1 MSEEFKDPMK
11 INDTLIAIIP
21 ENNGY
26 RFIWTNYENGE
37 IKHTLW
43 ENMPEGFYERRPL
56 ARAFMNNYEIEAKD
70 CGKVLTYGPAA
81 GGLGEAGAF
90 KIATCG
96 ERIDSLVPYLGF
108 KKREM
113 LNKAI
118 GKEPWEALPYVE
130 RITGQF
136 SISYAS
142 LFYALAFGIDCPDYL
157 LFAKELERVHN
168 HIWVMHKLAGD
179 ASQKVANMHLAAI
192 TEEFLRLNLKTLGH
206 RYGMN
211 FLRTGPRKYEKF
223 HQELRELKKW
233 FLEIAEELSDS
244 RIFIDRL
251 QTTCTLKKLDI
262 LRNDVVGIPARASGV
277 LRDARKIG
285 IFKEFY
291 GDYSPPIESYGDSL
305 SRFLI
310 RVKEVEK
317 SFEILEN
324 IKLKECKVKRNAK
337 NDGFY
342 EGIAEA
348 PPGDIYMGVK
358 IEKGRVREIIIRP
371 PSLVMYHAFSVGIRG
386 NVFTDFPFALDSF
399 GAYFSDADAFG
410 RWA

>member
-1 MSEEFKDPMK
+1 MSAEFKDPMK
-11 INDTLIAIIP
+11 INHTLTAIIP
-21 ENNGY
+21 ENNNY
-26 RFIWTNYENGE
+26 HYIWADYENGE
-37 IKHTLW
+37 IKHTMW
-43 ENMPEGFYERRPL
+43 ENIPEGFYEKRPL
-56 ARAFMNNYEIEAKD
+56 ARAFMNNYTIEAKD
-70 CGKVLTYGPAA
+70 CGKILTYGPAA
-81 GGLGEAGAF
+81 SGIGEAGAF

-113 LNKAI
+113 LKNAI
-118 GKEPWEALPYVE
+118 GKEPWRALPYIE

-142 LFYALAFGIDCPDYL
+142 LFYALVFGIDCSDYIL
-157 LFAKELERVHN
+157 LAKELERIHN
-168 HIWVMHKLAGD
+168 HIWVMHKLAED

-211 FLRTGPRKYEKF
+211 FLRTGPRKYDKF
-223 HQELRELKKW
+223 YQDLSNLKNW
-233 FLEIAEELSDS
+233 FLETVEELSKS

-251 QTTCTLKKLDI
+251 QTTCTLKKLDV
-262 LRNDVVGIPARASGV
+262 LRNDITGIPARASGV

-285 IFKEFY
+285 FFKDFY
-291 GDYSPPIESYGDSL
+291 IDHFPPMESYGDSL

-310 RVKEVEK
+310 RMKEVEK
-317 SFEILEN
+317 SIEILEN
-324 IKLKECKVKRNAK
+324 IKLRECKVKRESK
-337 NDGFY
+337 KDGFY
-342 EGIAEA
+342 EGMSEA
-348 PPGDIYMGVK
+348 PPGDLYMGVK
-358 IEKGRVREIIIRP
+358 IENGRVRDIIIRP

-386 NVFTDFPFALDSF
+386 NVFTDFPFALESF
-399 GAYFSDADAFG
+399 GAYFSDADIFG

>member
-56 ARAFMNNYEIEAKD
+56 SRAFMNNYEIEAKD

-211 FLRTGPRKYEKF
+211 FLRSGPRKYEKF
-223 HQELRELKKW
+223 HEELSKLKKW
-233 FLEIAEELSDS
+233 FLETAEELSRS

-251 QTTCTLKKLDI
+251 QTTCTLKKIDA

-291 GDYSPPIESYGDSL
+291 GDYSPPMESYGDSL

-310 RVKEVEK
+310 RVDEVEK

-324 IKLKECKVKRNAK
+324 IELKECKVKRNAK
-337 NDGFY
+337 KDGFY
-342 EGIAEA
+342 EGMAEA
-348 PPGDIYMGVK
+348 PPGDIYMSVK
-358 IEKGRVREIIIRP
+358 IEKGRVKEIIIRP

>member
-11 INDTLIAIIP
+11 INDTLTAIIP
-21 ENNGY
+21 EDEGY
-26 RFIWTNYENGE
+26 RFIWTNYESGE

-43 ENMPEGFYERRPL
+43 EDIPEGFYERRPL

-96 ERIDSLVPYLGF
+96 EKIDSLVPYLGF

-118 GKEPWEALPYVE
+118 GKEPWEALPYIE

-142 LFYALAFGIDCPDYL
+142 LFYALVFGFDCPDYL

-211 FLRTGPRKYEKF
+211 FLRAGPRKYEKF
-223 HQELRELKKW
+223 HQELSELKKW
-233 FLEIAEELSDS
+233 FLETAEELSDS

-251 QTTCTLKKLDI
+251 QTTCALKKLDI

-285 IFKEFY
+285 IFKDLY
-291 GDYSPPIESYGDSL
+291 GDYSPPMESYGDSL

-310 RVKEVEK
+310 RMGEVEK

-342 EGIAEA
+342 EGMAEA

-358 IEKGRVREIIIRP
+358 IEKGRVKEIIIRP

-399 GAYFSDADAFG
+399 GAYFSDADIFG

>member
-1 MSEEFKDPMK
+1 MSVEFKDPVR
-11 INDTLIAIIP
+11 INDTLTAIIP
-21 ENNGY
+21 ADEGY
-26 RFIWTNYENGE
+26 HFIWTNYESGE

-43 ENMPEGFYERRPL
+43 ENIPEGFYDKRPL
-56 ARAFMNNYEIEAKD
+56 ARAFMNEYSIEAKD
-70 CGKVLTYGPAA
+70 CGKILTYGPAA

-96 ERIDSLVPYLGF
+96 EKIDSLVPYLGF

-113 LNKAI
+113 LNKAV
-118 GKEPWEALPYVE
+118 GKEPWGALPYIE

-142 LFYALAFGIDCPDYL
+142 LFYGLVFGIDCPDYIL
-157 LFAKELERVHN
+157 LAKELERMHN

-179 ASQKVANMHLAAI
+179 ASQKVAKMHLAAI
-192 TEEFLRLNLKTLGH
+192 TEELLRLNLKTLGH

-211 FLRTGPRKYEKF
+211 FLRTGPRKYERF
-223 HQELRELKKW
+223 HHELRELKKW
-233 FLEIAEELSDS
+233 FEETADELSES

-251 QTTCTLKKLDI
+251 QTTCTLKKNDV

-277 LRDARKIG
+277 LRDARKTG
-285 IFKEFY
+285 IFRDIY
-291 GDYSPPIESYGDSL
+291 GDYSPPMENYGDSL

-310 RVKEVEK
+310 RVEEVKK
-317 SFEILEN
+317 SIEMIEN
-324 IKLKECKVKRNAK
+324 IELKECRVNRETKR
-337 NDGFY
+337 DGFY
-342 EGIAEA
+342 EGMAEA
-348 PPGDIYMGVK
+348 PPGDIYMGVR
-358 IEKGRVREIIIRP
+358 IEGGKVKEIVIRP

>member
-1 MSEEFKDPMK
+1 MNAKFKDPMK
-11 INDTLIAIIP
+11 INDTLTAIIP
-21 ENNGY
+21 VDEGY
-26 RFIWTNYENGE
+26 HFIWTNYEKGE

-43 ENMPEGFYERRPL
+43 EDIPEGFYEKRPL
-56 ARAFMNNYEIEAKD
+56 ARAFMNNYSIEAKD

-81 GGLGEAGAF
+81 GGIGEAGAF

-96 ERIDSLVPYLGF
+96 ERIDFLVPYLGF

-223 HQELRELKKW
+223 HENLSELKKW
-233 FLEIAEELSDS
+233 FLETAEELSRS

-262 LRNDVVGIPARASGV
+262 LRNDVIGIPARASGV

-285 IFKEFY
+285 IFKELY
-291 GDYSPPIESYGDSL
+291 EEYSSPMESYGDSL

-310 RVKEVEK
+310 RVKEVKK
-317 SFEILEN
+317 SFEMLEN
-324 IKLKECKVKRNAK
+324 IELKECKVKRGAK
-337 NDGFY
+337 VDGFY
-342 EGIAEA
+342 EGMAEA
-348 PPGDIYMGVK
+348 PLGDIYMGVK
-358 IEKGRVREIIIRP
+358 IEKGMVKEIIIRP

-399 GAYFSDADAFG
+399 GAYFSDADIFG

>member
-1 MSEEFKDPMK
+1 MNAEFKDPIK
-11 INDTLIAIIP
+11 IDDTLTAIIP
-21 ENNGY
+21 ENNSY
-26 RFIWTNYENGE
+26 HFIWTNYESGK

-43 ENMPEGFYERRPL
+43 ENIPNGFYERRPI
-56 ARAFMNNYEIEAKD
+56 ARAFMNNYSIEAKD
-70 CGKVLTYGPAA
+70 CKKVLTYGPAA
-81 GGLGEAGAF
+81 GGIGEAGAF

-96 ERIDSLVPYLGF
+96 ERINSLIPYLGF
-108 KKREM
+108 KRREI
-113 LNKAI
+113 LENAI
-118 GKEPWEALPYVE
+118 GKEPWEALPYIE

-142 LFYALAFGIDCPDYL
+142 LFYSLVFGIDCPDYIL
-157 LFAKELERVHN
+157 LAKELERIHN
-168 HIWVMHKLAGD
+168 HIWVMHKLSGD

-211 FLRTGPRKYEKF
+211 FLRSGPRKYDNF
-223 HQELRELKKW
+223 HQELKKLKKW
-233 FLEIAEELSDS
+233 FLETVEELSES

-251 QTTCTLKKLDI
+251 QTTCSIRKLDI
-262 LRNDVVGIPARASGV
+262 LRNDVIGIPARASRV

-285 IFKEFY
+285 IFKDFY
-291 GDYSPPIESYGDSL
+291 KEYSPLMKDYGDSL

-310 RVKEVEK
+310 RVEEVEK
-317 SFEILEN
+317 SIEILEN
-324 IKLKECKVKRNAK
+324 IELKECKIKKEVKK
-337 NDGFY
+337 DSFY
-342 EGIAEA
+342 EGISEA

-358 IEKGRVREIIIRP
+358 IENRKVKEIILRP
-371 PSLVMYHAFSVGIRG
+371 PSIVMYHAFSIGIKG

-399 GAYFSDADAFG
+399 GAYFSDADIFG

>member
-1 MSEEFKDPMK
+1 MSAEFKDPMK
-11 INDTLIAIIP
+11 INDTLTAIIP
-21 ENNGY
+21 ANESY
-26 RFIWTNYENGE
+26 HFIWTDYESGE

-43 ENMPEGFYERRPL
+43 ENIPAQFYERRPL
-56 ARAFMNNYEIEAKD
+56 TRAFMNKYSIEAKD
-70 CGKVLTYGPAA
+70 CGKVLTYGPAT
-81 GGLGEAGAF
+81 GGIGEAGAF

-113 LNKAI
+113 IKKAI
-118 GKEPWEALPYVE
+118 GREPWNALQYIE

-142 LFYALAFGIDCPDYL
+142 LFYSLVFGIDCPDYL
-157 LFAKELERVHN
+157 IFAKELERIHN

-211 FLRTGPRKYEKF
+211 FLRTVPRKYENF

-233 FLEIAEELSDS
+233 FLETAEELSES

-251 QTTCTLKKLDI
+251 QTTCSLKKLDV
-262 LRNDVVGIPARASGV
+262 LRNDVIGIPARASGII
-277 LRDARKIG
+277 RDARKIG
-285 IFKEFY
+285 VLKDFY
-291 GDYSPPIESYGDSL
+291 RDYISPMESYGDSL

-310 RVKEVEK
+310 RIKEVEK
-317 SFEILEN
+317 SIEIIEN
-324 IKLKECKVKRNAK
+324 IKLKECRVKK
-337 NDGFY
+337 EPKKDGFY
-342 EGIAEA
+342 EGMIEA
-348 PPGDIYMGVK
+348 PPGDLYMGVK
-358 IEKGRVREIIIRP
+358 IEKGKVKEIIIRP
-371 PSLVMYHAFSVGIRG
+371 PSLVMYHAFSIGIRG